1 MKKILQDIGARF
13 DHLQK
18 LGYKPVIAQPKPVAQ
33 KKLSPVSTPKTPA
46 EPLPQKDSPADNSSS
61 EQVATSPSSGKGELK
76 FKYG

>member
-18 LGYKPVIAQPKPVAQ
+18 LGYKPVIEQPKPVAQ

-46 EPLPQKDSPADNSSS
+46 EPLPPKDSPADNSSS
-61 EQVATSPSSGKGELK
+61 EQVATPPSSGKGELK